1 VTTEDHDRE
10 YRYLLSE
17 RLGMICE
24 SSAHKGG
31 QRPANEW
38 DKEQARR
45 EANAMMDAIEKAEA
59 GR

>member
-1 VTTEDHDRE
+1 MTRTEYDHE

-31 QRPANEW
+31 QRPATEA
-38 DKEQARR
+38 DELQARW
-45 EANAMMDAIEKAEA
+45 EAGEMMDAIEKAEA
-59 GR
+59 GK

>member
-1 VTTEDHDRE
+1 MTTEEHDRE

-24 SSAHKGG
+24 SSMRSGG
-31 QRPANEW
+31 QRPATEA
-38 DKEQARR
+38 DKDQARR
-45 EANAMMDAIEKAEA
+45 EANEMMDAIEKAEA